1 MIGIAIIFYLGVIFL
16 MIASMWK
23 IFEKAGEKGW
33 KAIIPIYNL
42 VVLLQIVGKPDW
54 WALLMLLMPI
64 THLIFLPWTYNML
77 SKSFG
82 KDEGFTVGL
91 ILLGIVFFP
100 VLAFGDAEYQ
110 GPYGNPEAFQAY
122 RKKLGQ
128 GQFDFDHSL

>member
-1 MIGIAIIFYLGVIFL
+1 MIGIAFLFFLGYLVLMVISL
-16 MIASMWK
+16 WK
-23 IFEKAGEKGW
+23 LFEKAGKEGW
-33 KAIIPIYNL
+33 AALIPIYNL
-42 VVLLQIVGKPDW
+42 IVLLQIVGKPDW